1 MKDSLLSALISRLND
16 MSIFLAIFT
25 YFAYIFIITMY
36 TVKIVKYLRLPVHLR
51 WDLYPVIHEERY
63 KYGGSYFEDIE
74 WWTKARQKRFLR
86 GLIYLLKE
94 YLYLGEYFKRHK
106 SYWLVLYPW
115 HIGFI
120 LIITFHILCFLG
132 AIAEVIGVNIFYYL
146 TIVIGVV
153 SFTTGVFGSIGLI
166 IKRLTDK
173 DLKTYASPL
182 TYFNYIFTLAVFLSG
197 LYAWY
202 FVDPTFSEYREFWKG
217 LITFHFTGIEPAG
230 EVHIIIFALFL
241 IYLPYTRS
249 MHYISR
255 LFAFFLIRW
264 DDEPN
269 TKGSEL
275 EKKLQEQLKWKVT
288 WSAPH
293 IKSGKTWGENA
304 KK

>member
-1 MKDSLLSALISRLND
+1 
-16 MSIFLAIFT
+16 
-25 YFAYIFIITMY
+25 MY